1 MNAPARRRRLLI
13 VCYFFP
19 PLSGGGVH
27 RVLGFTRHLPD
38 FGWDCTV
45 VCAGGEDYWVRD
57 ETLEA
62 RVRPG
67 TEVVRVAGGSA
78 LAAWLKLRRG
88 DYGRRSG
95 RSFDRLR
102 SLSDWFWMP
111 DSYAPW
117 SKRAVR
123 AAGALLARGGF
134 DALLT
139 TSPPD
144 SVHRVGVALAGR
156 FRVPWIADF
165 RDPWMGL
172 HFRTPPT
179 GWHRARHAAMEREVF
194 DRADRVLAA
203 SATHAAAIHA
213 VLDPESRARIVHLP
227 NGYEPDEAAASAA
240 PAAPDGDPFLLVYTG
255 VLSMMPDVDVF
266 LDAVHDVLA
275 RNPDARRR
283 LRVRLAGPYDSG
295 YQDRAIA
302 LSLTGIVEF
311 TGPLPHAESRALQR
325 RAHTLLLWKP
335 DGFPAM
341 VPGKL
346 YEYLDS
352 GRPLIA
358 ILEAGDE
365 SAVLVR
371 RAGGAIVAPRDR
383 AGLTAEIERRYRAWK
398 AGEPP
403 ASARPDWLDEHTRER
418 LSGRLAEVLDG
429 VAGGARGVAPA
440 AGSAGRAT

>member
-1 MNAPARRRRLLI
+1 MKAKRLL
-13 VCYFFP
+13 VLCYFFP

-38 FGWDCTV
+38 HGWNCTV
-45 VCAGGEDYWVRD
+45 VCAGEEDYWVRD
-57 ETLEA
+57 ETLVA
-62 RVRPG
+62 RIRAG
-67 TEVVRVAGGSA
+67 TEVVRVHGGSA
-78 LAAWLKLRRG
+78 LSAWLRFKRE

-95 RSFDRLR
+95 RSFARLR
-102 SLSDWFWMP
+102 ALSDWWWMP

-117 SKRAVR
+117 SAR
-123 AAGALLARGGF
+123 AARAAAGLLERGGY
-134 DALLT
+134 DAVLT

-144 SVHRVGVALAGR
+144 SVHRAGVSLAKR
-156 FRVPWIADF
+156 FRIPWVADF

-179 GWHRARHAAMEREVF
+179 RWHRARHVAMEREVF

-213 VLDPESRARIVHLP
+213 VLDPESRARVVHLP
-227 NGYEPDEAAASAA
+227 NGYEPDPEDLPDRDPDPPEDLAGGDSKSSATF
-240 PAAPDGDPFLLVYTG
+240 PLVYTG
-255 VLSMMPDVDVF
+255 VLSMMPDVGVF
-266 LDAVHDVLA
+266 LDAVHEVLA

-295 YQDRAIA
+295 YEDRAIA
-302 LSLTGIVEF
+302 LGLKGIVEF
-311 TGPLPHAESRALQR
+311 LGPVSHAESRALQR
-325 RAHTLLLWKP
+325 RAGTLLLWKP

-352 GRPLIA
+352 GRPLLA
-358 ILEAGDE
+358 LLEPGDE

-371 RAGGAIVAPRDR
+371 RAGGAILPPRDR
-383 AGLTAEIERRYRAWK
+383 AALIAEIERRYRAWK
-398 AGEPP
+398 AGESLPGG
-403 ASARPDWLDEHTRER
+403 RPDWLDDHTRER
-418 LSGRLAEVLDG
+418 LSGRLAQVLDG
-429 VAGGARGVAPA
+429 MIAAP
-440 AGSAGRAT
+440 SDRTR